1 MLPINSVQEWRDIV
15 SPLLA
20 IEILEADMTDKTI
33 EQHARDTMNALIAG
47 GYLPGSAIFLSEGC
61 VRIDKEMLRALEEQ
75 LRDYYSTRLNE
86 PKL

>member
-1 MLPINSVQEWRDIV
+1 MLPINSVQDWRDMV

-20 IEILEADMTDKTI
+20 TEILEADMTDKTI

-86 PKL
+86 PNL

>member
-1 MLPINSVQEWRDIV
+1 MLPINSVRDWRDMV

-20 IEILEADMTDKTI
+20 TEILEADMTDKTI